1 MTSTRCSPLG
11 SERASTSGLALM
23 LGARVKLGYG
33 PSLPELLESR
43 TLRLGPRLRG
53 LLALVAICVVVIV
66 GLSLANGGASL
77 ISRSV
82 AGMSFSFSYSS
93 MQREATPPG
102 QYALLE
108 KRSGSELVASLAVAP
123 LPLPAYAGYVSG
135 LAPVVMGNYVRALA
149 ARTPGFALQSE
160 GPTSVNGIAGY
171 NFTYTQRIDGKTY
184 YGRVIM
190 VTRHQS
196 GERRGLLISLLAQPV
211 LAGII
216 GPGRSALAGALYEP
230 GQGGVGVLFQPAG
243 LLALPLATLRLGS

>member
-1 MTSTRCSPLG
+1 
-11 SERASTSGLALM
+11 M
-23 LGARVKLGYG
+23 LGARVKPEYG

-43 TLRLGPRLRG
+43 AVRPGPRLRG
-53 LLALVAICVVVIV
+53 LLALVAIVVVVIV
-66 GLSLANGGASL
+66 GVSLARGGASL

-82 AGMSFSFSYSS
+82 PGMSFSFSYAS

-102 QYALLE
+102 QYALVE
-108 KRSGSELVASLAVAP
+108 KRRGSELVARLAVAP
-123 LPLPAYAGYVSG
+123 LPLPTYAGDIS
-135 LAPVVMGNYVRALA
+135 ALA
-149 ARTPGFALQSE
+149 ARTPGFVLQSE

-171 NFTYTQRIDGKTY
+171 NFTYTQGIGGTTY

-190 VTRHQS
+190 VTQSQS

-216 GPGRSALAGALYEP
+216 GSGRSALAGALYEP

>member
-1 MTSTRCSPLG
+1 MTSTRCLPLG
-11 SERASTSGLALM
+11 SERASTSGVALM
-23 LGARVKLGYG
+23 LGARVKPEYG

-43 TLRLGPRLRG
+43 AVRVGLRLRG
-53 LLALVAICVVVIV
+53 LFVLVTIAVVVIV
-66 GLSLANGGASL
+66 GLSLATGGASL

-82 AGMSFSFSYSS
+82 PGMSFSFSYAS
-93 MQREATPPG
+93 MQREAAPPG
-102 QYALLE
+102 QYALVE
-108 KRSGSELVASLAVAP
+108 KRRGSELVARLAVAP
-123 LPLPAYAGYVSG
+123 LPLPAYAGDVSG

-149 ARTPGFALQSE
+149 AQTPGFVLQTE

-171 NFTYTQRIDGKTY
+171 NFTYTEGIDGTTY

-190 VTRHQS
+190 VTQHQS
-196 GERRGLLISLLAQPV
+196 GERRALMISLLAQPV
-211 LAGII
+211 LAGTI